1 MQTKSNHE
9 QYEEVGCVELKA
21 CDVCADVM
29 ETNFVPSDEQQWNH
43 LKCMANALKLCEREC
58 LMYRKKLVKRMSLR

>member
-1 MQTKSNHE
+1 MS
-9 QYEEVGCVELKA
+9 
-21 CDVCADVM
+21 CADVM